1 MYEQFSIDSKLLKPN
16 LSFLKSIEENNS
28 KINSFSIK
36 GSMIENPV
44 GDIDIVDKRNLKS
57 NKNNNNPLSSSLLRG
72 NNQMNNG
79 IMPNI
84 NDEISNKMNLSHIK
98 ITSNNHSSMSNY
110 SQFINKNNI
119 SILPSPELTNVTNK
133 ININHQV

>member
-57 NKNNNNPLSSSLLRG
+57 NKNNNNPLSSSLIRG

>member
-1 MYEQFSIDSKLLKPN
+1 
-16 LSFLKSIEENNS
+16 
-28 KINSFSIK
+28 
-36 GSMIENPV
+36 MIENPV